1 MQDLIKIG
9 KIGVPQ
15 NIRANR
21 LALGAIRSEES
32 VIYDLSAHDI
42 SMILSIVRELPIDV
56 NVQSIHHHHN
66 IGPDAVSIKLSF
78 SEGLT
83 ALINSDWM
91 SPYKEHKFSIIGT
104 KGSLIFDDTKTWSEK
119 LLYNPSIITSKNCI
133 INAPIEKIEIQEN
146 EPLKSELKEFID
158 CVCSNKSPLTDHKEA
173 VKVQTVIDM
182 IDKKI
187 KRDKINI

>member
-1 MQDLIKIG
+1 MKELVKDG

-21 LALGAIRSEES
+21 LALGAIRSKES

-42 SMILSIVRELPIDV
+42 SMILSITEELPIDV

-78 SEGLT
+78 SRGLT

-91 SPYKEHKFSIIGT
+91 CPFKEHRFSIIGT

-119 LLYNPSIITSKNCI
+119 LLFNPSFVTSKNI
-133 INAPIEKIEIQEN
+133 IKSLQTEKIKIKEN
-146 EPLKSELKEFID
+146 DPLKSELKEFID
-158 CVCSNKSPLTDHKEA
+158 CIHSRKSPLTDHKEA
-173 VKVQTVIDM
+173 LKVQTVMDM

-187 KRDKINI
+187 